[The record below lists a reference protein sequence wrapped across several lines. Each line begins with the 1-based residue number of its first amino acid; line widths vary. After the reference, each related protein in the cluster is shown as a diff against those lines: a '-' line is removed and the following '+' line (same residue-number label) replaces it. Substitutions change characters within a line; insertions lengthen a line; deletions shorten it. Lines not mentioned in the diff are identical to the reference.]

1 MLKRTV
7 TVGTKEELK
16 MLRESIKENNHTE
29 VNLQYKNGEYI
40 LTTIDEPMTKEQLYY
55 AGLISRREARKWIDP
70 QTEKEVRAK
79 ERALRSHDNFT
90 LLMPKKSKKN

>member
-1 MLKRTV
+1 MLKKTV

-55 AGLISRREARKWIDP
+55 AGLISRREAKKWINP

-79 ERALRSHDNFT
+79 ERALRDHSAFT
-90 LLMPKKSKKN
+90 LIIPKRSKKN

>member
-1 MLKRTV
+1 MLKKTV
-7 TVGTKEELK
+7 TVGTTEELK

-55 AGLISRREARKWIDP
+55 AGLISRHEARQYINP
-70 QTEKEVRAK
+70 QTEKEVKAK
-79 ERALRSHDNFT
+79 EMALRDHSAFT
-90 LLMPKKSKKN
+90 LIIPKRSKKN